1 MKPCENIAHCVLA
14 SIFILFHCHIS
25 LGQTSLNKIDLKKG
39 PHSVGF
45 QHYTKADS
53 TRTYSRVYDFSNQK
67 IPRPIPIS
75 IWYPSSQ
82 DSPNKAPLKILDY
95 MEILKEEE
103 EWENLPNEQI
113 LNWFYYA
120 NNPANQAHLKEVTKS
135 YLDLEESK
143 GKFPVILYS
152 PSFLASSVEN
162 FAMCEYLASEGF
174 IVIASPSRGTETRWF
189 GNNLAKEMET
199 QARDVEFLIKEA
211 GLISNSDLT
220 KIAVMGFSFGGLANI
235 IAQMRNDNI
244 KAVISLDGT
253 ERYQYD
259 LLKKSP
265 FFEVN
270 KMDVPY
276 LHMAQKD
283 IPEKV
288 LNEDKIDSTINTK
301 FVLYDSLS
309 LNRAYRLK
317 FHDLTHSYFSTL
329 GVLFQARDGRQD
341 KSDPEIMNAYKWV
354 SILVL
359 SFLKAFL
366 LEDSTAKTAFENQL
380 ELIGTKKDLMTYSV
394 KGQKSTAFTFNDFN
408 ALASAQQYNSLWELY
423 EESKKKHPELNLP
436 EGNLNTLGLQL
447 IFNAKTSNQ
456 GVKVFNLAT
465 QLYPKSANL
474 FDSLAEGFLSMG
486 NHKKAIANFKKSL
499 DLNPQNQNAIDRLKI
514 LTATP

>member
-1 MKPCENIAHCVLA
+1 MRSLIA
-14 SIFILFHCHIS
+14 LFLLLFQVHTIH
-25 LGQTSLNKIDLKKG
+25 GQTSLNKIDLDKG
-39 PHSVGF
+39 RYEVGF
-45 QHYTKADS
+45 RHYSSTDS
-53 TRTYSRVYDFSNQK
+53 TRTYSRIYDYTNQK

-75 IWYPSSQ
+75 LWYPSSQ
-82 DSPNKAPLKILDY
+82 NVVNKLPLQVLDY
-95 MEILKEEE
+95 LEILKEEE

-120 NNPANQAHLKEVTKS
+120 NNPANQAHIKENTKAYFGLKEAQ
-135 YLDLEESK
+135 
-143 GKFPVILYS
+143 GIFPLIIYS
-152 PSFLASSVEN
+152 PSFQASSIEN
-162 FAMCEYLASEGF
+162 FAMCEYLASQGF

-189 GNNLAKEMET
+189 GNNLAKEVET

-211 GLISNSDLT
+211 AYIPISDLT
-220 KIAVMGFSFGGLANI
+220 KVAVMGFSFGGLANI

-288 LNEDKIDSTINTK
+288 LNEDKIDSTLNTK

-329 GVLFQARDGRQD
+329 GVLFEARDVRQD
-341 KSDPEIMNAYKWV
+341 KSDHKIMNAYKWV
-354 SILVL
+354 SILGL

-366 LEDSTAKTAFENQL
+366 LEESTAKIAFESHLGQVGTDKN
-380 ELIGTKKDLMTYSV
+380 LISYRK
-394 KGQKSTAFTFNDFN
+394 KGQKSTPFTFKNFN
-408 ALASAQQYNSLWELY
+408 ELATAQQYNSLWELY
-423 EESKKKHPELNLP
+423 EESKKKHPDLNLP
-436 EGNLNTLGLQL
+436 EGSLNTLGLQL
-447 IFNAKTSNQ
+447 IFNPKTSTQ
-456 GVKVFNLAT
+456 GINVFNLAI

-474 FDSLAEGFLSMG
+474 FDSLAEAYLFMG
-486 NHKKAIANFKKSL
+486 NHKKAIANFRKSL
-499 DLNPQNQNAIDRLKI
+499 ELNPQNQNAIDRLKTMI
-514 LTATP
+514 E